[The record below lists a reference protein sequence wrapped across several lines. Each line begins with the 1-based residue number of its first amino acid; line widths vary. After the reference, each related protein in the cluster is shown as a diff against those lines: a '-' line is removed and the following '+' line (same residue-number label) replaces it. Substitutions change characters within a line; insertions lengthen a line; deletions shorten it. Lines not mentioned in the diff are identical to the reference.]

1 MKNKTKISSTELN
14 LEEVRNIL
22 LKIST
27 KFSKEDKLRKVQ
39 DIVHELLDILE
50 RLERSKELEQ

>member
-14 LEEVRNIL
+14 FEEVRNIL

>member
-14 LEEVRNIL
+14 FEEIRNIL